1 MKSSVAHLAKN
12 ILHLGEKLGA
22 NEVEVYIDETR
33 LRNIALV
40 KGIETLS
47 SSFIT
52 GLGVRIVSEKRVGL
66 SSTSLLTREAGEQ
79 TTRRAYSMAKVSPP
93 NNDWVSLAKK
103 TGSIDV
109 EGVFDPEIENLEPE
123 NMSEAALEML
133 GTVSERDSDLF
144 VARGTIQ
151 TGVKTTT
158 IVNNYGQELERKES
172 FASTYVTVGS
182 SIPGDKSLGNEAGET
197 HIWRDLNV
205 EGISREASE
214 RAITAKKA
222 RPIPS
227 TSIPIIWR
235 NKLFANVL
243 SIMFGGTLSADA
255 VQKKR
260 SPWGGKIGSEIAS
273 ASFTLGDEGS
283 VSFGI
288 GTRQFDDEGVPQRTV
303 SLIKDGI
310 LKGYIYDTFTA
321 NKDGIESTGNASRT
335 YDSPPRPSPNNLYLS
350 SGKMSL
356 NEILKETRNGLYLQ
370 ELIGLWLSNPVSG
383 YLGATVANGSL
394 VEDGEVTHPIKGV
407 LISGN
412 FFDIMKNGMDMI
424 GQDVDHSGGSYSPT
438 VRVASMSVT
447 PQ

>member
-1 MKSSVAHLAKN
+1 MKSNVASLAKS

-22 NEVEVYIDETR
+22 NEVEVYIDETM

-47 SSFIT
+47 SSVVT
-52 GLGVRIVSEKRVGL
+52 GLGVRIVVDKRIGL
-66 SSTSLLTREAGEQ
+66 SSTSLLTSGGYEQ
-79 TTRRAYSMAKVSPP
+79 ATRRAYSIAKVSPP
-93 NNDWVSLAKK
+93 NSDWVSLAKK
-103 TGSIDV
+103 TGSINV
-109 EGVFDPEIENLEPE
+109 EGVFDPEIENLAPE
-123 NMSEAALEML
+123 NMSQVALEML
-133 GTVSERDSDLF
+133 EAVREKDPGLF

-158 IVNNYGQELERKES
+158 VVNNYGGELDRKES
-172 FASTYVTVGS
+172 FASAYVTVGS
-182 SIPGDKSLGNEAGET
+182 SVPGDKSLGSETAET

-205 EGISREASE
+205 QEISNEASE
-214 RAITAKKA
+214 RALTAKKA

-227 TSIPIIWR
+227 TSIPVIWR

-243 SIMFGGTLSADA
+243 TIMFGGTLSADA

-260 SPWGGKIGSEIAS
+260 SPWGDKIGSTIAS
-273 ASFTLGDEGS
+273 TGFTLRDEGS
-283 VSFGI
+283 APFGL

-303 SLIKDGI
+303 GLIEDGV
-310 LKGYIYDTFTA
+310 LKGYLYDTFTA
-321 NKDGIESTGNASRT
+321 NKDGRESTGNASRT
-335 YDSPPRPSPNNLYLS
+335 YDSPPRPSPNNLNLS
-350 SGKMSL
+350 PGKL
-356 NEILKETRNGLYLQ
+356 NLSEILKETRNGLYLQ

-394 VEDGEVTHPIKGV
+394 VENGELTRPVKGV

-412 FFDIMKNGMDMI
+412 FFDIMKSGIDMI

-438 VRVASMSVT
+438 VRVTSMSVT